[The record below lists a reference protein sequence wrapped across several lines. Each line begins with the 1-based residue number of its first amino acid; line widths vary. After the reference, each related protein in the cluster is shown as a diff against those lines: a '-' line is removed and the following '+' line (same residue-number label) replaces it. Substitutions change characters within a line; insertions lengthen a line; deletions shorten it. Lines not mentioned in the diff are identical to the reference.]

1 MHPQMVSAL
10 VYLTRD
16 VLDLYETRRETH
28 GSIPRDELIS
38 ICVKDVLGRSEFDK
52 RSILESEPGMTVPKA
67 ATLVALANL
76 GGRGM
81 LGEIV
86 SKLGIPKQTAYA
98 RVGELERRGYVTRVE
113 KQRGLY
119 ELTPKG
125 KVTAQALS
133 RNSEH

>member
-1 MHPQMVSAL
+1 MHPQMVNAL

-28 GSIPRDELIS
+28 ASIPRDELIS

-76 GGRGM
+76 GG
-81 LGEIV
+81 
-86 SKLGIPKQTAYA
+86 QTAYA

-133 RNSEH
+133 RDNDG